1 MSHPSPVDTVRNF
14 CAEFGPTYDDAV
26 ATCQRFLHPDVNWQ
40 SVIFNDHPVDGL
52 DALLEDLRRALETFR
67 ASGFRMDVRHIQ
79 ADGDVVSV
87 RRTDELLDGEEIPW
101 RLTTSCRPSISR
113 TARSGARGTASS
125 IRAGPQT
132 RGPADGGV
140 YSWTTAAVCRR
151 AASWP
156 GGAPNMRRYSRLN
169 CEGLSYP
176 TA

>member
-87 RRTDELLDGEEIPW
+87 RRTDELLDGEGNSLEAHDIVSTVYLEDGKI
-101 RLTTSCRPSISR
+101 RCTRDRFFDSG
-113 TARSGARGTASS
+113 RSADAW
-125 IRAGPQT
+125 AG
-132 RGPADGGV
+132 
-140 YSWTTAAVCRR
+140 
-151 AASWP
+151 
-156 GGAPNMRRYSRLN
+156 
-169 CEGLSYP
+169 
-176 TA
+176 